1 MITVEQIRPYKD
13 KMLEDLAAIVKYDSS
28 RKSAVGNKPF
38 GEENAACL
46 EEALGIAEKMGF
58 ETVNMDNFCGYAEIG
73 EGEEIIGIAGHLD
86 IVPAGKGWDT
96 DPFTLTEKEGRV
108 YGRGVSD
115 DKGACIASLYAL
127 KFIKESGIK
136 LNKRIRVI
144 FGCNEESGSA
154 CMKHYVKYGE
164 KISVGFTPDG
174 NFPGIHGEKGMCSMR
189 AYSKNTKIIS
199 MNGGFVTNAVCDRC
213 ETVVKA
219 SDVDKAALEK
229 ALSASPLVSFSVTEK
244 DDTLVISATG
254 VSAHAAHP
262 LSGVNAAGCTMVAL
276 EAAGMKDDFVDFY
289 LDKIGLSCDGIGI
302 GLKCSD
308 DYGVLTLN
316 NGIVKTEDG
325 QICCTIDIRYPV
337 TMTGEE
343 LKNKCSSYMEDE
355 RGKIELNSITE
366 SLFYPVD
373 SPLVKSLYDA
383 YVCVTGDDKIKPEVM
398 GGGTYAKSI
407 PGIIAF
413 GCKFPN
419 TPDNHIHDANESL
432 DTEELLLQ
440 TAIYVKAIENL
451 LAV

>member
-1 MITVEQIRPYKD
+1 MITTDVIRPYKD
-13 KMLEDLAAIVKYDSS
+13 EMLEKLARIVKYDSS
-28 RKSAVGNKPF
+28 RKSAVGDMPF

-46 EEALGIAEKMGF
+46 AEALKIAKEMGF
-58 ETVNMDNFCGYAEIG
+58 DTVNMENFCGYAEIG

-86 IVPAGKGWDT
+86 IVPAGKGWDS
-96 DPFTLTEKEGRV
+96 DPFTLTEKNGRV

-127 KFIKESGIK
+127 RFIKESGIK

-144 FGCNEESGSA
+144 FGCNEESGSE

-164 KISVGFTPDG
+164 RISVGFTPDG
-174 NFPGIHGEKGMCSMR
+174 NFPGIHGEKGMCAMR
-189 AYSKNTKIIS
+189 AYSKNTKMIS

-213 ETVVKA
+213 ETVVRS
-219 SDVDKAALEK
+219 SDVDRNELEK
-229 ALSASPLVSFSVTEK
+229 ALSASPLVSFTVTEK
-244 DDTLVISATG
+244 DDTLVISAIG

-262 LSGVNAAGCTMVAL
+262 LSGVNAAGCTMIAL
-276 EAAGMKDDFVDFY
+276 KAAGMKDDFVDFY
-289 LDKIGLSCDGIGI
+289 LDRIGISCDGIGI

-325 QICCTIDIRYPV
+325 RICCTIDIRFPV
-337 TMTGEE
+337 TMAGEE
-343 LKNKCSSYMEDE
+343 LKNRCAAFMEDE
-355 RGKIELNSITE
+355 RGRIELNSITE

-432 DTEELLLQ
+432 DIEELLLQ